1 MTTKNQSNQESFRVS
16 GDDNLSKVKE
26 IIKED
31 KAHRIINKNNKP
43 SESPDE
49 IFFRVIYFIL
59 ALLLLSGL
67 SINIYSQDKL
77 KVAICQFPVSGDLKS
92 NSEYIKKFIKEAAS
106 NKADIIQF
114 SEAALTGYPP
124 KDISSFQNFNWD
136 NLRFETIEI
145 MSLAEENNIW
155 VVLGSAHYISENE
168 APLNCLYIISNEGKI
183 VDRYD
188 KSMLTKGDLNY
199 YTSGNHITI
208 LELKGYKI
216 GFLICYDSCFPEMYN
231 IYRYKEVKIMIH
243 SFYNAHHEGKT
254 ILDDIIPAEIRVR
267 ASDNLMWVLASN
279 SSGHYSSWPSCI
291 ARPDGSLES
300 LERGVPGILYR
311 EFPDNDRTTLYS
323 SWTHNNKMMKLPVD
337 EIYHNGIPSQHPRA
351 LDTKSLP

>member
-1 MTTKNQSNQESFRVS
+1 MKAQPGINLNSNHE
-16 GDDNLSKVKE
+16 NLSGSQGE
-26 IIKED
+26 IIF
-31 KAHRIINKNNKP
+31 N
-43 SESPDE
+43 
-49 IFFRVIYFIL
+49 IFSLIL
-59 ALLLLSGL
+59 ALLFITGL
-67 SINIYSQDKL
+67 SNNAFAQEKL

-92 NSEYIKKFIKEAAS
+92 NSEYIKKFIREAAS
-106 NKADIIQF
+106 DKADIIQF

-124 KDISSFQNFNWD
+124 KDIPSFQNYNWG
-136 NLRFETIEI
+136 NLRGETKEI
-145 MSLAEENNIW
+145 MAMAKENNIW

-188 KSMLTKGDLNY
+188 KSMLTSGDLKY
-199 YTSGNHITI
+199 YTPGNHIAI
-208 LELKGYKI
+208 IELKGYKI

-231 IYRYKEVKIMIH
+231 IYRYKEVKLMMH
-243 SFYNAHHEGKT
+243 SFYNAHHAGKT
-254 ILDDIIPAEIRVR
+254 ILDEIIPAEIRVR
-267 ASDNLMWVLASN
+267 ASDNLMWVLATN
-279 SSGHYSSWPSCI
+279 SSGSYSSWPSCI

-311 EFPDNDRTTLYS
+311 EFPDNKLTTLFS

-351 LDTKSLP
+351 LDTRSLP